1 LRANHNSVSD
11 ILENAY
17 RQRNKKMIRGTIAVL
32 VVAVFYGVPSLYFF
46 LYILVGL
53 WGGYLKVSYVEVFL
67 KPWVLYFGPLT

>member
-1 LRANHNSVSD
+1 
-11 ILENAY
+11 
-17 RQRNKKMIRGTIAVL
+17 MIRGTIAVL